1 MFSVGGNRMRTL
13 YVKHYNKMIEETIK
27 AQEEENKKKKGKVL
41 KELVRK
47 LFTGLFKGIRI
58 ETES

>member
-1 MFSVGGNRMRTL
+1 MRTL